1 MTSSVPHPSLPSPWS
16 AAVDP
21 WAPSL
26 RPWTQ
31 DPAPPLLWSVAGTDS
46 GGGAGLAADT
56 RAAAAMGVHL
66 CTVVAAVTA
75 QHSQGVQGVFP
86 VPTATL
92 RAQLHAL
99 RSDMPARVI
108 KTGLLASASAVDVL
122 LAQRGAAWLV
132 VDPVLGATAG
142 GASFCNDELL
152 AAYRHQLLPQ
162 AALIT
167 PNRREAERLLGVAP
181 GQWPVPELARRLR
194 RLGAQ
199 AVCITGGDDDACG
212 ALPEGGALA
221 LDWLDSPLATGWLA
235 LPRLHPAPGHPLHH
249 HGSGCTFAT
258 AAAAALARGFPVP
271 DAVILAKMLTWTA
284 LRDGHAAGAGPGPLR
299 PDAAF
304 VADASALPVMSQA
317 DEETLSPALLQQWT
331 QALESKARNDFPRGL
346 YAITDQPGLVSAF
359 AQSGVFTHVQL
370 RIKRPASEQGADPC
384 DNDSLRSSIQQALAV
399 AAHSRSTV
407 WINDHWQ
414 LALDAGATALHLGQE
429 DWASLTPVQRHDLQ
443 QRCQHG
449 RLQLGLSSHSL
460 WELCRARAVAP
471 TYIACGPLWPTTTKD
486 MPWQPQGMAQ
496 LGWWARMAGRPVVAI
511 GGILED
517 RQVEAAWQ
525 AGASAVCLVR
535 AAQRWLPQ

>member
-1 MTSSVPHPSLPSPWS
+1 MSSSVPHPSLPSPWS
-16 AAVDP
+16 PAVDP

-26 RPWTQ
+26 RPWKQ
-31 DPAPPLLWSVAGTDS
+31 DPAPPLIWSVAGTDS

-99 RSDMPARVI
+99 RSDMPPRVI

-122 LAQRGAAWLV
+122 LAQRGEAWLV

-199 AVCITGGDDDACG
+199 AVCITGGDDEACG

-235 LPRLHPAPGHPLHH
+235 LPRLQPSPGQTLHH

-258 AAAAALARGFPVP
+258 AAAAALARGFPLP
-271 DAVILAKMLTWTA
+271 DAVILAKMLTWAA

-317 DEETLSPALLQQWT
+317 DEESLSPALLLQWT
-331 QALESKARNDFPRGL
+331 QALEGKNRHDFPRGL
-346 YAITDQPGLVSAF
+346 YAITDQPALVSAF
-359 AQSGVFTHVQL
+359 TQSGVFSHVQL
-370 RIKRPASEQGADPC
+370 RIKRAAAPQGAAPC
-384 DNDSLRSSIQQALAV
+384 DDESLRSSIQQALSAV
-399 AAHSRSTV
+399 THSRSTV

-429 DWASLTPVQRHDLQ
+429 DWAALTPLQRQDLQ
-443 QRCQHG
+443 QRCQQG

-496 LGWWARMAGRPVVAI
+496 LGWWVRMAGRPVVAI
-511 GGILED
+511 GGILEE

-535 AAQRWLPQ
+535 AAQQWLVR